1 MTTWTIVNMERDAS
15 TGFVNNV
22 HWTCSDV
29 DGDYSGSTYGSLG
42 LSGEL
47 TIPYEDLTEAT
58 VIGWVKASMG
68 EETVAAHEAAV
79 AAQIADAKEP
89 KWLLVC
95 LGNIAKPSRFLGG
108 TLKGKRWK
116 TKKHPSISTALSTTT
131 RT

>member
-15 TGFVNNV
+15 TGFVSTV
-22 HWTCSDV
+22 HWTCSDACSDV

-47 TIPYEDLTEAT
+47 TIPYADLTEEV

-68 EETVAAHEAAV
+68 EETVEAHEAAV

-89 KWLLVC
+89 KV
-95 LGNIAKPSRFLGG
+95 ATG
-108 TLKGKRWK
+108 TPW
-116 TKKHPSISTALSTTT
+116 
-131 RT
+131 

>member
-1 MTTWTIVNMERDAS
+1 MTTWKIVNMERDAQ
-15 TGFVNNV
+15 TGFVSTV

-47 TIPYEDLTEAT
+47 VTPYENLTEET
-58 VIGWVKASMG
+58 VIGWVKAVMG

-89 KWLLVC
+89 AV
-95 LGNIAKPSRFLGG
+95 AVG
-108 TLKGKRWK
+108 TPW
-116 TKKHPSISTALSTTT
+116 
-131 RT
+131 

>member
-15 TGFVNNV
+15 TDFVTTA

-29 DGDYSGSTYGSLG
+29 DGEFSGSVYGSIG
-42 LSGEL
+42 FEGEL
-47 TIPYEDLTEAT
+47 VTPYADLTEAT

-89 KWLLVC
+89 AV
-95 LGNIAKPSRFLGG
+95 ATG
-108 TLKGKRWK
+108 TPW
-116 TKKHPSISTALSTTT
+116 
-131 RT
+131 

>member
-1 MTTWTIVNMERDAS
+1 MTTWKIVNMERDAS
-15 TGFVNNV
+15 TGFVNVV
-22 HWTCSDV
+22 HWTCSDA

-47 TIPYEDLTEAT
+47 VTPYADLTEEV

-89 KWLLVC
+89 AVATGMPW
-95 LGNIAKPSRFLGG
+95 
-108 TLKGKRWK
+108 
-116 TKKHPSISTALSTTT
+116 
-131 RT
+131 

>member
-1 MTTWTIVNMERDAS
+1 MTTWKIINMERDAQ

-29 DGDYSGSTYGSLG
+29 DGDYSGRAYGSLG

-47 TIPYEDLTEAT
+47 TIPYEDLTEEV

-79 AAQIADAKEP
+79 AAQIADAKAP
-89 KWLLVC
+89 KVATGMPW
-95 LGNIAKPSRFLGG
+95 
-108 TLKGKRWK
+108 
-116 TKKHPSISTALSTTT
+116 
-131 RT
+131 

>member
-1 MTTWTIVNMERDAS
+1 MTTWKIVNMERDSA

-29 DGDYSGSTYGSLG
+29 DGEFSGSTYGSLG

-47 TIPYEDLTEAT
+47 VTPYENLTEEV

-68 EETVAAHEAAV
+68 EETVAATEAAV

-89 KWLLVC
+89 KVATGMPWAAV
-95 LGNIAKPSRFLGG
+95 
-108 TLKGKRWK
+108 
-116 TKKHPSISTALSTTT
+116 
-131 RT
+131 